1 MYACL
6 YAPGNLPL
14 LVECARGFSPH
25 IEENPPDAVIFDARG
40 LEALYGPP
48 AALAREIERR
58 AGVQAHIAVAS
69 NPDAALH
76 AARGIAGIT
85 VLEHGREAAALARL
99 SINFLGSAFHNSEIA
114 ETLNLWGI
122 RTFGDFAKLPPL
134 GVAARLGDE
143 GIELQRLAR
152 GEGYRRLR
160 PMEEPLRFEAE
171 LELEYPVELL
181 EPLAFVLARLLSEV
195 CGRLESRALAT
206 NEIRLKLVLENAP
219 AHETALRLPV
229 PMIDQKAF
237 LKMLQLDL
245 SGRPPAAPVVKAYLA
260 AEPVKPRRTQ
270 QGLFLPSSPE
280 PEKLELTVARVKH
293 LVGAGRVGSPEISD
307 SHRPDAFALRAFA
320 PGVAA
325 AAAAVALADPQ
336 PELPRLCLRRFR
348 PPRYAQVLVVNR
360 QPVRLVSPAIAGR
373 VAMARGPW
381 RTSGEWWK
389 ESGPDRPGA
398 WNRDEWDVALES
410 GGVYRIFQENDSGR
424 WFVEGSYD

>member
-6 YAPGNLPL
+6 YAPGNLSL
-14 LVECARGFSPH
+14 LVECARGFSPL
-25 IEENPPDAVIFDARG
+25 IEENPPDAVIFDVRG
-40 LEALYGPP
+40 LEALHGPP
-48 AALAREIERR
+48 LQLAREIERR
-58 AGVQAHIAVAS
+58 AGVQANIAVAP

-85 VLEHGREAAALARL
+85 VIENGKEAAALARL
-99 SINFLGSAFHNSEIA
+99 SINLLGGAFHNSEVA
-114 ETLNLWGI
+114 ETLHLWGI

-143 GIELQRLAR
+143 GVELQRLAR

-160 PMEEPLRFEAE
+160 PLEDPLQFEAE
-171 LELEYPVELL
+171 LELEYPVDLL
-181 EPLAFVLARLLSEV
+181 EPLAFVLARLLGEV
-195 CGRLESRALAT
+195 CERLEARALAT

-219 AHETALRLPV
+219 VHETALRLPV
-229 PMIDQKAF
+229 PMRDPKAF

-245 SGRPPAAPVVKAYLA
+245 SGRPPAAPVVKVHLA

-270 QGLFLPSSPE
+270 QGLFTPLSPE

-293 LVGAGRVGSPEISD
+293 LVGAGRVGSPEISNT
-307 SHRPDAFALRAFA
+307 HRPDAFEMRAFA
-320 PGVAA
+320 PRTSTGVLEAA
-325 AAAAVALADPQ
+325 P
-336 PELPRLCLRRFR
+336 PEVPRLCLRRFR

-360 QPVRLVSPAIAGR
+360 QPVRVISPSIAGR

-381 RTSGEWWK
+381 RTSGDWWR
-389 ESGPDRPGA
+389 EGGNGGA

-410 GGVYRIFQENDSGR
+410 GGVYRIFQERLFQENDSGR
-424 WFVEGSYD
+424 WFLEGSYD